1 MYLAEDS
8 VESLVEPAIR
18 AQVPG
23 SSAVKSVMKHVRVIS
38 VGDPSVLLLH
48 GIVKCGRQHVVVDA
62 NDAET
67 ALQQLQIV
75 TIALVWKP
83 FCSLVNSGGNQPRR
97 YCDFRSIRVLHE
109 ITETRR

>member
-1 MYLAEDS
+1 MYLAKDS

-18 AQVPG
+18 AQVPR

-38 VGDPSVLLLH
+38 VADPSIFLFH

-67 ALQQLQIV
+67 AFQ
-75 TIALVWKP
+75 
-83 FCSLVNSGGNQPRR
+83 
-97 YCDFRSIRVLHE
+97 
-109 ITETRR
+109 

>member
-1 MYLAEDS
+1 
-8 VESLVEPAIR
+8 VESLVEPTIR

-23 SSAVKSVMKHVRVIS
+23 PSAVESVMKHVRVIS
-38 VGDPSVLLLH
+38 VANPSVLLLH

-75 TIALVWKP
+75 TIALV
-83 FCSLVNSGGNQPRR
+83 
-97 YCDFRSIRVLHE
+97 
-109 ITETRR
+109 

>member
-1 MYLAEDS
+1 M
-8 VESLVEPAIR
+8 ESFVEPAIR

-23 SSAVKSVMKHVRVIS
+23 PSAVESVMKHVRVIS
-38 VGDPSVLLLH
+38 VANPSVLLLH

-75 TIALVWKP
+75 TIAL
-83 FCSLVNSGGNQPRR
+83 
-97 YCDFRSIRVLHE
+97 I
-109 ITETRR
+109 